1 MIDVAL
7 YLSGFEICRA
17 TGEKPAC
24 PESPLPQGAFH
35 GQSKLV
41 QLVFEAIESPHAAR
55 EPPLTDKNTDFWA
68 GMRMNDNA
76 LDEEKAGFDII
87 SIIPNLCKPGTGVQ
101 RNLDAWAKGALKPI
115 HVLFK
120 FRKFL

>member
-7 YLSGFEICRA
+7 YLSGFAELQ
-17 TGEKPAC
+17 EKSLPA
-24 PESPLPQGAFH
+24 LKVLFPQGAFH

-55 EPPLTDKNTDFWA
+55 EPPLTDENTDFWA

-115 HVLFK
+115 HVLFR
-120 FRKFL
+120 FIKFL

>member
-1 MIDVAL
+1 MFLSSFQANLKAL
-7 YLSGFEICRA
+7 GVV
-17 TGEKPAC
+17 C
-24 PESPLPQGAFH
+24 PCPRKLPSLIIYCSLA
-35 GQSKLV
+35 
-41 QLVFEAIESPHAAR
+41 
-55 EPPLTDKNTDFWA
+55 EPPLTDENTDFWA

-115 HVLFK
+115 HVLFR
-120 FRKFL
+120 FIKFL